1 MSGGEAQR
9 NPRKGSS
16 GAFPGPIGAD
26 ARQRQGG
33 VPHKPGDWGTAVPA
47 PVCGGPPMKLAV
59 VVRKAAAEAIQRLVD
74 ATTSVGELLLWE
86 NWIRHKAR
94 VNKAE

>member
-1 MSGGEAQR
+1 
-9 NPRKGSS
+9 
-16 GAFPGPIGAD
+16 
-26 ARQRQGG
+26 
-33 VPHKPGDWGTAVPA
+33 
-47 PVCGGPPMKLAV
+47 MKLAV